1 MQVPLLNQAGEEIS
15 QIELRD
21 DIFGIEPNK
30 AVMHQAL
37 LRQNAN
43 ARQGTHETKTRG
55 MVSGGGKKPWKQKG
69 TGRAR
74 QGSTRAPHWKGG
86 GVAFGPHPRSYEQ
99 KMPKKMRRLALKS
112 ALAAKAQEN
121 QIVVVDEIKLDQAK
135 TVTMRRILS
144 QLNAQPT
151 ALVLLSEAN
160 AEISRAAHNLE
171 NVKTLRTN
179 YLNVRDLLRYEKLV
193 MSKAA
198 LSAIETFFGNDA
210 AAADN
215 FGTGD
220 AFEADNKK
228 QAEAAQATVA
238 ANGGK

>member
-1 MQVPLLNQAGEEIS
+1 MQVPLFNQAGQEIS

-37 LRQNAN
+37 VRQNAN
-43 ARQGTHETKTRG
+43 ARQGNHETKTRG
-55 MVSGGGKKPWKQKG
+55 MVRGGGKKPWKQKG

-86 GVAFGPHPRSYEQ
+86 GVVFGPHPRSYEQ
-99 KMPKKMRRLALKS
+99 RMPKKMRRLALKS

-121 QIVVVDEIKLDQAK
+121 QIVVVDEIKLENAK
-135 TVTMRRILS
+135 TADMRRILNGL
-144 QLNAQPT
+144 QAQPT
-151 ALVLLSEAN
+151 ALILLPEADVS
-160 AEISRAAHNLE
+160 ISRAAHNLD

-179 YLNVRDLLRYEKLV
+179 YLNVRDLLGYEKVV

-198 LSAIETFFGNDA
+198 LSAVETYFNAG
-210 AAADN
+210 
-215 FGTGD
+215 
-220 AFEADNKK
+220 
-228 QAEAAQATVA
+228 
-238 ANGGK
+238 NGGN

>member
-1 MQVPLLNQAGEEIS
+1 MQVPLFNQAGEEIS

-37 LRQNAN
+37 MRQNAN

-55 MVSGGGKKPWKQKG
+55 EVRGGGKKPWKQKG

-86 GVAFGPHPRSYEQ
+86 GVVFGPHPRSYEQ
-99 KMPKKMRRLALKS
+99 KMPKKMRHLALKS

-121 QIVVVDEIKLDQAK
+121 QIVVVDEIKLDDVK
-135 TVTMRRILS
+135 TAQMRNILS
-144 QLNAQPT
+144 KLNAQPT
-151 ALVLLSEAN
+151 ALVLLPEAN
-160 AEISRAAHNLE
+160 IPLSRAAHNLE
-171 NVKTLRTN
+171 NVKTLRTS
-179 YLNVRDLLRYEKLV
+179 YLNIRDLLGYEKV
-193 MSKAA
+193 IMSKAA
-198 LSAIETFFGNDA
+198 LSAVETFFD
-210 AAADN
+210 
-215 FGTGD
+215 
-220 AFEADNKK
+220 
-228 QAEAAQATVA
+228 A